1 MNDRF
6 LKALRCENEGRPPI
20 WMMRQAGRFLPQYQ
34 TLRKKHSLMK
44 LFRTPELAAE
54 VTLLPI
60 DILDV
65 DAAILFSDILFIGEV
80 LGWKIH
86 FPDSGGI
93 EISPPEKIVIKDVK
107 KTLAFV
113 FETIRLVKPKLA
125 VPLIGFCGG
134 PYTVARYLERFDLL
148 QPLTDLT
155 IEYLRLQIESGVDAI
170 QIFDSW
176 AGELSPEDFQKL
188 SLPYLRQI
196 VDALRPFPIILFCR
210 GSCRYAQEL
219 SSLTPQAI
227 SLDWEK
233 DLVAMRQEVPASIAL
248 QGNLD
253 PDILRGPLPQL
264 LAQTDR
270 ILTSM
275 QGQKGFIFNLG
286 HGVLPDTPVENAL
299 ALIHRIRSSRPY

>member
-1 MNDRF
+1 MNDRL

-34 TLRKKHSLMK
+34 EMRKTHSLMK
-44 LFRTPELAAE
+44 LFRTPALAME

-65 DAAILFSDILFIGEV
+65 DAAILFSDILFIGEA
-80 LGWKIH
+80 LGWKIN

-93 EISPPEKIVIKDVK
+93 EITPPEKIVVHDVK
-107 KTLAFV
+107 ETLGFV
-113 FETIRLVKPKLA
+113 FETIELVKPKLS

-134 PYTVARYLERFDLL
+134 PYTVARYLQRFDLL

-155 IEYLRLQIESGVDAI
+155 IEYLRLQIQAGVDAI

-176 AGELSPEDFQKL
+176 AGELSSEDFQKL

-196 VDALRPFPIILFCR
+196 VDALRPFPTILFCR

-219 SSLTPQAI
+219 ASLQPHAI

-233 DLVAMRQEVPASIAL
+233 DLSLMRQKIPSSIAL

-264 LAQTDR
+264 LTKTDH

-286 HGVLPDTPVENAL
+286 HGVLPDTPIENAL
-299 ALIHRIRSSRPY
+299 ALIGRIKNS

>member
-1 MNDRF
+1 MIVFSR
-6 LKALRCENEGRPPI
+6 LSAVQMKAVPPV
-20 WMMRQAGRFLPQYQ
+20 WMMRQAGRFLPSYQ
-34 TLRKKHSLMK
+34 EMRKTHSLMK

-60 DILDV
+60 NVLDV
-65 DAAILFSDILFIGEV
+65 DAAILFSDILFIGEA

-86 FPDSGGI
+86 FPDGGGI
-93 EISPPEKIVIKDVK
+93 EITPPEKIVMSDVK
-107 KTLAFV
+107 KTLEFV
-113 FETIRLVKPKLA
+113 LETIDLVKPKLS

-134 PYTVARYLERFDLL
+134 PYTVARYLKRFDLL
-148 QPLTDLT
+148 QSLTDLT
-155 IEYLRLQIESGVDAI
+155 IEYLRLQIQSGVDAI

-188 SLPYLRQI
+188 SLPYLQQI
-196 VDALRPFPIILFCR
+196 VDALRPFPTILFCR

-219 SSLTPQAI
+219 SSLKPHAI

-233 DLVAMRQEVPASIAL
+233 DLAAMRQEIPSSIAL

-253 PDILRGPLPQL
+253 PEILRGPLPQL

-270 ILTSM
+270 ILSSM

-286 HGVLPDTPVENAL
+286 HGVLPDTPVENAR
-299 ALIHRIRSSRPY
+299 ALIERIKGY

>member
-1 MNDRF
+1 MHDRF
-6 LKALRCENEGRPPI
+6 LKALQLQNDGPPPI

-34 TLRKKHSLMK
+34 ALRQQHSLIK
-44 LFRTPELAAE
+44 LFRTPTLAAE
-54 VTLLPI
+54 VTRLPI

-65 DAAILFSDILFIGEV
+65 DAAILFSDILFIAEA
-80 LGWKIH
+80 LGWNIH
-86 FPDSGGI
+86 FPDGGGI
-93 EISPPEKIVIKDVK
+93 EITPPSQVAVRDVK
-107 KTLAFV
+107 STLPFV
-113 FETIRLVKPKLA
+113 FETIHRIKPELS

-134 PYTVARYLERFDLL
+134 PYTVARYIERFDLL

-155 IEYLRLQIESGVDAI
+155 IEYLRLQIEAGVDAI

-176 AGELSPEDFQKL
+176 AGELDAEAFQQL

-196 VDALRPFPIILFCR
+196 VEALRPFPIILFCR
-210 GSCRYAQEL
+210 GSCRYAKEL
-219 SSLTPQAI
+219 AALQPHAI

-233 DLVAMRQEVPASIAL
+233 DLKEMRKEIPSTIAL

-253 PDILRGPLPQL
+253 PAILRGPLPQL
-264 LAQTDR
+264 MAQTDH

-275 QGQKGFIFNLG
+275 EGERGFIFNLG

-299 ALIHRIRSSRPY
+299 ALIRRVKGASG